1 MMKIAI
7 MQPYLFP
14 YLGYFQLI
22 NAADK
27 FAIYSHVQYIKKGWI
42 NRNKILVNNHE
53 KLFSFSIRKASYTDT
68 IKEKYFDANIKTEFS
83 KFLIMLHFS
92 YKKALFFYET
102 YNLIEEIL
110 NYDDFNVSN
119 FILNSLHKICGYLN
133 IQTPILDL
141 ASIENNSINRSER
154 VIILCNLMESNHY
167 INSIGGVELYDKT
180 FFEDNGISLNFLKTR
195 SIEYHQF
202 GNIFVPNLSIID
214 IMMFNSIDRIHEML
228 NNFELI

>member
-1 MMKIAI
+1 MKIAI

-14 YLGYFQLI
+14 YIGYFQLI

-53 KLFSFSIRKASYTDT
+53 KLFSFSIRRGSYTDT
-68 IKEKYFDANIKTEFS
+68 IKQTYFSPNVKTEFS

-92 YKKALFFYET
+92 YKKAPFFYET

-110 NYDDFNVSN
+110 NYDDLNVSN
-119 FILNSLHKICGYLN
+119 FILNSLRKMCGYLN
-133 IQTPILDL
+133 IQTPILELD
-141 ASIENNSINRSER
+141 SIENASLDRSER
-154 VIILCNLMESNHY
+154 VIILCNLMESKHY

-180 FFEDNGISLNFLKTR
+180 FFKDNGIILNFIKTR
-195 SIEYHQF
+195 SVEYNQF